1 MKFPPRKYLLI
12 AGILAIPS
20 ALAHGQG
27 EAEDVFE
34 LSPFTVSAD
43 AEVGYTASETTMGSR
58 LRQPIKDIAA
68 QIEVITV
75 EMIEDFNI
83 TSAEDAFRYS
93 ANVENVDEY
102 ISPRDGGDAAA
113 WGGKEIGRIRGV
125 QPSSFS
131 TSRNF
136 FSSITSSDVYNIRNI
151 SIASGAQSLLFS
163 LGEPA
168 GIANVELRQAEMR
181 DFGRFSS
188 RVDSQDGYRFTLDV
202 NRSLIDQKLAVRMA
216 ALFRDNP
223 NFIKPSYDRET
234 RYYGTLTYRPFSRT
248 TVRFHIEDVSNVSNR
263 SIRHLPWD
271 WATPFFIA
279 QQQGTL
285 DQLQAA
291 PFGAIQNSAA
301 YIYGANDAPL
311 EYVHWRT
318 NLIPISPGQLPVDPD
333 RFGGAFDPNTGVV
346 RVTFNPDNINLIPEA
361 AANLGRN
368 FFGNNVRNH
377 NDSRIYN
384 AFIEQRILPDLTL
397 ELAGHW
403 EKWELRNQSVL
414 NYSQFGYK
422 ADMNQFFP
430 TDLWR
435 ASTAQP
441 NANTP
446 GFVPNPNFGKVYASS
461 TPNGLL
467 RMEDSRE
474 LRASLAWEPEFV
486 KRHRW
491 MGEHSFLAAFNTR
504 RSTDKVQGMQ
514 VRITNPTVDYQN
526 FSGPMNN
533 ARRLMILHHYFDMEN
548 LSVGA
553 PFGGALSVDQFFRG
567 FEYVE
572 PTTGEVLRF
581 GGWGDETGGARP
593 DGNKVEIDSLVAAWQ
608 GKFWRDRVILSYGA
622 RRDDVT
628 QTLIDRSPGGAN
640 QLEGNAWR
648 WIYDIPF
655 DPDSAISQEETSH
668 TYGAVLRPLPN
679 WSLAYYESSTFN
691 LPSGN
696 MTPFGDPIPG
706 SNGMSKDY
714 SIRYDAPDGS
724 FYFKLN
730 KYEVVQRDNN
740 IGFGGVRINALR
752 MESSY
757 QNVTDR
763 RANLVP
769 GEPDYYTLIVDQG
782 LTGNAVTAD
791 TPLNDGQYPIIGDI
805 VSEGYEL
812 TAGLSWNNFNFR
824 LTFAQ
829 NETLNQNSSKDWER
843 WIAGRL
849 PHWSS
854 VLNAEDENWTVIPYD
869 GPQAENYAT
878 PLPDGS
884 VRPMTLQEFY
894 NNVVLVQQEVA
905 RQLDGRPVD
914 TSRKYRANLLVSY
927 HFRDGILN
935 NIRTGAAFRW
945 RSKPIIG
952 FPLIELPNPDS
963 PTPLPGLDLDN
974 PFKGKELFDTDVF
987 VRYNGRNFL
996 GTGMR
1001 YNVQFNVRN
1010 LLTSSGTYRTGRV
1023 NARGESVF
1031 TVIEEPRY
1039 YVLSLDLNF

>member
-1 MKFPPRKYLLI
+1 MKILSPYKVIL
-12 AGILAIPS
+12 AGILILPS
-20 ALAHGQG
+20 APLWGQS
-27 EAEDVFE
+27 EEDVYE
-34 LSPFTVSAD
+34 LSPFAVSSD
-43 AEVGYTASETTMGSR
+43 GEVGYTASETTMGSR
-58 LRQPIKDIAA
+58 IRQPIKDLAA

-83 TSAEDAFRYS
+83 ISTQDAFRYS
-93 ANVENVDEY
+93 ANVENADEY
-102 ISPRDGGDAAA
+102 ISPQDGGEASA
-113 WGGKEIGRIRGV
+113 WGGREIGRIRGI
-125 QPSSFS
+125 QPTNFS

-136 FSSITSSDVYNIRNI
+136 FSSITRSDVYNIRNI
-151 SIASGAQSLLFS
+151 AIASGAQSLLFS

-188 RVDSQDGYRFTLDV
+188 RVDSNEGYRFTLDF
-202 NRSLIDQKLAVRMA
+202 NRKLIDQKLAVRVA
-216 ALFRDNP
+216 ALVSDSP

-234 RYYGTLTYRPFSRT
+234 RYYGTVTFRPFNRT
-248 TVRFHIEDVSNVSNR
+248 TIRFHAEDVSNVSNR

-279 QQQGTL
+279 REQGTL

-291 PFGAIQNSAA
+291 PFGAIQNSAN

-311 EYVHWRT
+311 EFVHWRT
-318 NLIPISPGQLPVDPD
+318 NMIPISPGALPVDPD
-333 RFGGAFDPNTGVV
+333 RFGGALDPNTGVT
-346 RVTFNPDNINLIPEA
+346 RITFNPTNMHMIPEV
-361 AANLGRN
+361 AANVGRN

-384 AFIEQRILPDLTL
+384 VFIEQRLLPDLTL

-422 ADMNQFFP
+422 ADMNEFFP
-430 TDLWR
+430 TELWR
-435 ASTAQP
+435 NSNAQP

-446 GFVPNPNFGKVYASS
+446 GFIPNPNYGKVYASS
-461 TPNGLL
+461 TPNGRL
-467 RMEDSRE
+467 RMEDTRE
-474 LRASLAWEPEFV
+474 LRASLAWEPEFL
-486 KRHRW
+486 KRQDW

-504 RSTDKVQGMQ
+504 QSTDKDQGMNI
-514 VRITNPTVDYQN
+514 RNTNPVIDYQN

-533 ARRLMILHHYFDMEN
+533 ARRLMILHHYFSMDN
-548 LSVGA
+548 LTVGA
-553 PFGGALSVDQFFRG
+553 PMGGAYSVDEFFRG

-581 GGWGDETGGARP
+581 GGWDDPAGGSRP
-593 DGNKVEIDSLVAAWQ
+593 DGGMVKVDSVIAAWQ
-608 GKFWRDRVILSYGA
+608 GKFWSERVILNYGA

-628 QTLIDRSPGGAN
+628 QTLIDRSAGGPN
-640 QLEGNAWR
+640 QLDSGAWR
-648 WIYDIPF
+648 WIYDIPY
-655 DPDSAISQEETSH
+655 DPDTAISQTETSH
-668 TYGAVLRPLPN
+668 TYGIVLRPIRD

-696 MTPFGDPIPG
+696 MTPFGDPIKG
-706 SNGMSKDY
+706 TNGMSKDY
-714 SIRYDAPDGS
+714 SIRYDAPDGR
-724 FYFKLN
+724 FFFKLN

-752 MESSY
+752 MEKSY
-757 QNVTDR
+757 QNITDD
-763 RANLVP
+763 RASAIP
-769 GEPDYYTLIVDQG
+769 GEPDYYTLIEQQG
-782 LTGNAVTAD
+782 LSGNAVTGD
-791 TPLNDGQYPIIGDI
+791 TPQNDGQYPIIGDI

-812 TAGLSWNNFNFR
+812 TAGMSWNNFNFR

-829 NETLNQNSSKDWER
+829 NETLNQNSSKEWER
-843 WIAGRL
+843 WIANRQ

-854 VLNAEDENWTVIPYD
+854 VLDADGNNWSTTPYS
-869 GPQAENYAT
+869 GPQAENYVT

-884 VRPMTLQEFY
+884 VRPMTMQEFY
-894 NNVVLVQQEVA
+894 NNVVLAQQEVA

-914 TSRKYRANLLVSY
+914 TSRKYRVNFLVSY

-935 NIRTGAAFRW
+935 NVRTGAAFRW

-952 FPLIELPNPDS
+952 FPLIELPNPDG

-974 PFKGKELFDTDVF
+974 PFKGSEIFDVDLF

-1001 YNVQFNVRN
+1001 YNIQFNVRN
-1010 LLTSSGTYRTGRV
+1010 LLTGNDTYRTGRV

-1031 TVIEEPRY
+1031 TLIEEPRF